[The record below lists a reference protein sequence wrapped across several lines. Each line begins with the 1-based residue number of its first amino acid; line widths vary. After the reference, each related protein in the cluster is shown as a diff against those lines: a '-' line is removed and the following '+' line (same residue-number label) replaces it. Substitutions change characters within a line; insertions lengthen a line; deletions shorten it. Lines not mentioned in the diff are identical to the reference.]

1 MSIIDVMPERSS
13 RSSDVQ
19 DRKARKRAN
28 GPIVRRGHGT
38 KDAPDALH
46 RGKVVT
52 LPGARAASNE
62 FLIIQR
68 ALDRRAPK
76 VNVLVLG
83 YGSRSSIPDAKG
95 ASCTIHCEERVGRAR
110 LVVLMVEL
118 AEGDKLEMA
127 I

>member
-1 MSIIDVMPERSS
+1 MCKTEKRGSGRTAPLFDVAM
-13 RSSDVQ
+13 
-19 DRKARKRAN
+19 
-28 GPIVRRGHGT
+28 GT

-118 AEGDKLEMA
+118 AEGDRLEMA
-127 I
+127 IYLGRIQSGKMAYD